1 LGGQFSV
8 IKVSECQIYRSLK
21 KLQKFEMKKMALI
34 NKRYLTSFSSGFLIF
49 RKEVKRLFSQE
60 KNIIKA

>member
-1 LGGQFSV
+1 V

-34 NKRYLTSFSSGFLIF
+34 KKIYLTSFCSDFLIL

-60 KNIIKA
+60 KKYYQVLE